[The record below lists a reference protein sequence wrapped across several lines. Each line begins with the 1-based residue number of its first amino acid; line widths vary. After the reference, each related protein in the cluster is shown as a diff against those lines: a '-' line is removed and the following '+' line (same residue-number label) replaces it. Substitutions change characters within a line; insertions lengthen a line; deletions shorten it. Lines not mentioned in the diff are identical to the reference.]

1 MANPSTV
8 PDLGQLAA
16 EELRGLVAEL
26 LRQLQV
32 LREENAALKD
42 EIARLKGLKGRPR
55 LRPSGM
61 EPATTAAARGR
72 RGKKRRRG
80 RGAKTPELAASAEER
95 VLTATPPPGARFKGY
110 TDYLVQELR
119 LAPVVIRYRRERWR
133 TADGRTLVAPLPPGT
148 VGHFG
153 PELRRFVLVQHHQG
167 QVTTERLTRL
177 LNELGLAASKRQVL
191 RLLNDDNDVFAAEAE
206 AVLGA
211 GLATARWLTVDDT
224 GARHRAKN
232 GVTTQL
238 GDDRFTFFATSFPKS
253 RRNFLELLRADCGD
267 YVVNAAALAYMRA
280 HNLAGPVIDRLA
292 GHDARYF
299 ASEAAWLAHPKALG
313 LDRLKVA
320 PDPVRLATEAALWG
334 SVCAHGL
341 LADAVIVSDEAGQF
355 RIGRHAL
362 CWVHAERLV
371 HKLIPRNEPQRRA
384 VELVRQ
390 LIWWFYADLK
400 VYKRAPCPRRKAAL
414 RARFDRIFRRR
425 TGFVALDR
433 LLARLHGRKEELL
446 LVLERPEIPL
456 HTNGSE
462 NDLRGHVIKRKI
474 SGGTHSAAGRT
485 ARDALL
491 GLLKT
496 CRKLGVAFFAYLG
509 DRLNVPGAPAIAPLP
524 DLVRARAPV

>member
-1 MANPSTV
+1 MTNPATM
-8 PDLGQLAA
+8 PDLGQLSA

-26 LRQLQV
+26 LRQLQA

-42 EIARLKGLKGRPR
+42 EIARLKGLNGRPK

-61 EPATTAAARGR
+61 EPATAAAAARETC
-72 RGKKRRRG
+72 GKTRRRG
-80 RGAKTPELAASAEER
+80 RGAKTSRLAIDEER
-95 VLTATPPPGARFKGY
+95 VLTMTPPPGARFKGY
-110 TDYLVQELR
+110 ADFLVQELR

-133 TADGRTLVAPLPPGT
+133 TADGRSLVAPLPPGT

-177 LNELGLAASKRQVL
+177 LNELGLAVSKRQVL
-191 RLLNDDNDVFAAEAE
+191 RLLNDGNDVFVAEAA

-224 GARHRAKN
+224 GARHRARN

-238 GDDRFTFFATSFPKS
+238 GDDRFTFFATGRSKS
-253 RRNFLELLRADCGD
+253 RRNFLELLRAGHDD

-280 HNLAGPVIDRLA
+280 HNLAGPVIERLA
-292 GHDARYF
+292 GAPAKRF
-299 ASEAAWLAHPKALG
+299 ADQAAWRAHLAALG
-313 LDRLKVA
+313 LTVLAVT
-320 PDPVRLATEAALWG
+320 PDPVKLATEGALWG

-341 LADAVIVSDEAGQF
+341 LRDAVIVSDEAGQF
-355 RIGRHAL
+355 RVGRHAL

-371 HKLIPRNEPQRRA
+371 HRLIPRNEPQRRA

-400 VYKRAPCPRRKAAL
+400 AYQRAPCPRRKAAL
-414 RARFDRIFRRR
+414 RARFDRIFRRT

-446 LVLERPEIPL
+446 VVLDRPEVPL

-474 SGGTHSAAGRT
+474 SGGTQSEAGRR

-509 DRLNVPGAPAIAPLP
+509 ARLGVPGAPAVAPLP
-524 DLVRARAPV
+524 ELVRDRAPA